1 MPGKER
7 KAAFLSPPQLSTG
20 PDTHLRKGQPWK
32 LQPKSGG
39 GGGLKLNP
47 DLAASVQKSVQTFV
61 QTNKYKETNK
71 PLVGGADVA
80 LDILMLG
87 SSPLTVNP

>member
-39 GGGLKLNP
+39 GGGLKSNP
-47 DLAASVQKSVQTFV
+47 DLAASIQTFV